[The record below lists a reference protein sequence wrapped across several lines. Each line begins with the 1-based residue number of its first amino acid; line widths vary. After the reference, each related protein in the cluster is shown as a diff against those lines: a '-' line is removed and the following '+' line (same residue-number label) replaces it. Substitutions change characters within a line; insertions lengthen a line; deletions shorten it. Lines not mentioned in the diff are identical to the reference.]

1 MWCRIGETS
10 HVDFDGAK
18 IDNLIVVIMEALQNG
33 GGLSSTIVAEKF
45 FFGGAHGVNTFQGIK
60 TGVIKQINTNYAP
73 LVHWG

>member
-1 MWCRIGETS
+1 
-10 HVDFDGAK
+10 
-18 IDNLIVVIMEALQNG
+18 MEALQNG

-45 FFGGAHGVNTFQGIK
+45 FFGGAQGVNTFQGIK